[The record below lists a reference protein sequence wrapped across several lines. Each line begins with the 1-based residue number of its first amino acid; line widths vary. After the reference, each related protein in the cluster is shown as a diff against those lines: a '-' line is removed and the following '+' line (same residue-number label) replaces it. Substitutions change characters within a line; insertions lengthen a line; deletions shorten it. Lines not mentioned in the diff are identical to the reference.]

1 MSQNRTLLLGLDF
14 GSTTCSALIVT
25 ASITSD
31 GISGTA
37 KFSAPHIIYRATPV
51 FTPFVGN
58 NIDAN
63 KVAALIQKWLVE
75 SKINTAELFSASVII
90 TGLAAQQA
98 NIESIRKL
106 IAKLIPN
113 AAIVAAGD
121 PHLESWLAF
130 MGSCASLSRYYAET
144 SILNLDIGGGTTNS
158 AFGIN
163 GNVSATGCHYIG
175 ARHFQFEPDNYKL
188 VAVSKYGLALLHAFE
203 IKKSVGDILNANEC
217 LRIIEFYIQALEA
230 IVLNDKDFFDR
241 PIANMHMQAMVNMRY
256 RASKITFSGGVGE
269 LVYQLVAGDPVPS
282 TTFYGDFGVDIAKA
296 IFASPLL
303 SRNLKTH
310 KPENLGRATVYGLAL
325 NSTEISG
332 SSVYLSNPDLLPL
345 SDIPILAK
353 LPIDAPIEIWQEMLI
368 LASIRD
374 NGACLQITHTNID
387 LRQIRDF
394 CKMFSKEIMASHL
407 KKPLILLIE
416 GNLGKTLGNYITNW
430 GKLSIQLVV
439 VDELTTR
446 DAHFV
451 NLGKIR
457 QGVVP
462 VSFYGMY

>member
-37 KFSAPHIIYRATPV
+37 KLSAPHIIYRATPV

-98 NIESIRKL
+98 NVESIRKL

-158 AFGIN
+158 AIGIN
-163 GNVSATGCHYIG
+163 GNVHTTASHYIG
-175 ARHFQFEPDNYKL
+175 ARHFQFVPGSYQL
-188 VAVSKYGLALLHAFE
+188 VAVSQYALALLHAFE
-203 IKKSVGDILNANEC
+203 IKKGVGDTLTANEC
-217 LRIIEFYIQALEA
+217 KHIMEFYIQALEA
-230 IVLNDKDFFDR
+230 IVLNDRDFFDT
-241 PIANMHMQAMVNMRY
+241 PIAKMHVQATANMPY
-256 RASKITFSGGVGE
+256 CASKITFSGGVGE
-269 LVYQLVAGDPVPS
+269 LVYQLAAGDPVPG
-282 TTFYGDFGVDIAKA
+282 TTFYGDFGIDIAKA
-296 IFASPLL
+296 IVASPVL
-303 SRNLKTH
+303 STHLKTH

-332 SSVYLSNPDLLPL
+332 SSVYLPNPDLLPL
-345 SDIPILAK
+345 NDIPILAK
-353 LPIDAPIEIWQEMLI
+353 LPIDAPIKVWQEVLL
-368 LASIRD
+368 LASTHA
-374 NGACLQITHTNID
+374 NGACLQITQANIN

-394 CKMFSKEIMASHL
+394 SQMFSKEIAAIQL
-407 KKPLILLIE
+407 KKPIILLIE
-416 GNLGKTLGNYITNW
+416 GNMGKTLGNYITNW
-430 GKLSIQLVV
+430 GKLGIQLVV
-439 VDELTTR
+439 IDEIVTR

-451 NLGKIR
+451 NLGKVR